1 MNFLHFRFLL
11 FCWTPA
17 WICKSI
23 AFRVL
28 CIKQKYTQIYQQPP
42 QILIK
47 TTVENHEWGPQM
59 EATNGATNVD
69 HEWGPRME
77 ATNGDQK

>member
-1 MNFLHFRFLL
+1 ME
-11 FCWTPA
+11 
-17 WICKSI
+17 
-23 AFRVL
+23 
-28 CIKQKYTQIYQQPP
+28 
-42 QILIK
+42 
-47 TTVENHEWGPQM
+47 TTNGAHEWEPSYGCHEWGPQM